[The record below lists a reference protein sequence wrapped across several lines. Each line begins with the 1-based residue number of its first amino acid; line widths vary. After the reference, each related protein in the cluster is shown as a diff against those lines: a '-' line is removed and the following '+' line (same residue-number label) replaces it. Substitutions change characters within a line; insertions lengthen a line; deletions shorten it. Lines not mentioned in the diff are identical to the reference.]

1 MTELEQ
7 IEAMWAEASKR
18 GDSGVLATVVRV
30 QGSTYRRAGA
40 RLLLTTGGRR
50 VGSVSGGCLEAD
62 LVKKAWWLTAN
73 GKCAIRHYDT
83 TAEGEIAQEFGLG
96 CNGVIHVLLERLEH
110 SEVSPLA
117 VAQPVR
123 RSRAAAHIATA
134 ISISGDGGV
143 QLGQRCIQFSG
154 GGLQTNLADSD
165 VIPFLHAELAELRPG
180 PPAYLTW
187 QGGFQSVEFLV
198 ETVFPGLR
206 LLICGAGDDA
216 IPMVRQANLLGYE
229 TVVVDGRS
237 HLARRDRFPEA
248 TRVEAVAPEEL
259 LSAAA
264 LDDWTAVILMS
275 HSYAQDLAALTAL
288 SLGHKVPYI
297 GALGPRKR
305 TERMLSEIASAPDW
319 LLDVL
324 HSPIGLDI
332 GADGA
337 EQIALAAVA
346 EIQAALNRRMGGLL
360 REKAGPLQPAAAH
373 ENDAYYPAA
382 CSLNR

>member
-7 IEAMWAEASKR
+7 IDAAWAEASRR

-50 VGSVSGGCLEAD
+50 LGSVSGGCLEAD
-62 LVKKAWWLTAN
+62 LVKKAWWLTAK
-73 GKCAIRHYDT
+73 GKCAIRQYDT
-83 TAEGEIAQEFGLG
+83 SVEGEIAQEFGLG

-110 SEVSPLA
+110 CAVPALA

-123 RSRAAAHIATA
+123 NSRSPALIASVIA
-134 ISISGDGGV
+134 VSGSGEV
-143 QLGQRCIQFSG
+143 EIGQRYICFSG
-154 GGLQTNLADSD
+154 GGVRTNLGD
-165 VIPFLHAELAELRPG
+165 AELTAFLNSEYSTFPEESSG
-180 PPAYLTW
+180 YVTW
-187 QGGFQSVEFLV
+187 QNDSQSVELFL
-198 ETVFPGLR
+198 ETVSPGIR

-216 IPMVRQANLLGYE
+216 RPMVRQARLLGYE

-237 HLARRDRFPEA
+237 HLARRERFPEA
-248 TRVEAVAPEEL
+248 DHVEAIAPEDML
-259 LSAAA
+259 AGAL

-275 HSYAQDLAALTAL
+275 HSYAQDLAALSAL
-288 SLGHKVPYI
+288 SMGHKVPYI

-305 TERMLSEIASAPDW
+305 TERMLSELASVPDW
-319 LLDVL
+319 LLEVL
-324 HSPIGLDI
+324 HSPVGLDI

-337 EQIALAAVA
+337 QQIALAAVA

-360 REKAGPLQPAAAH
+360 RAKAGPL
-373 ENDAYYPAA
+373 YPAQHETYIPVA
-382 CSLNR
+382 CSLDR